1 MGEGAEVDMQRY
13 ILRRLFQSLLALLAI
28 SMLIF
33 CMSRMTGDPVMLMLP
48 DDASPEDIVQLRHA
62 LGLDQPLPVQYWVFI
77 SRAAQGDF
85 GRSIK
90 GQMPVVE
97 MIKERLPNSLKLG
110 VVALGIAVLLAF
122 PLGVVAAVKKGTAV
136 DTMAN
141 IVAVLGQS
149 LPQFWVGIVLIQIF
163 AVHLRWLPVAGV
175 GSVWHY
181 VLPAFTLGWFVV
193 AGMMRLLRSSMLDI
207 LGSEFVKLARVK
219 GVPETAVIWKHALR
233 NAMIPVLT
241 FGAIYLAA
249 LVTGAIL
256 VETVFAWPGVGQL
269 IYQGIVFRDFPVVQA
284 VVLLTAGVVIS
295 VNLLVDIIY
304 AYLDPRIRYG

>member
-1 MGEGAEVDMQRY
+1 VQRY
-13 ILRRLFQSLLALLAI
+13 ILRRVFQSVLALLAI
-28 SMLIF
+28 SMLVF

-48 DDASPEDIVQLRHA
+48 DDATPTDIAQLRHA
-62 LGLDQPLPVQYWVFI
+62 LGLDRPLPVQYWVFL
-77 SRAAQGDF
+77 SRAVQGDF

-90 GQMPVVE
+90 GQMPVVD
-97 MIKERLPNSLKLG
+97 MLKERLPNSVKLG

-122 PLGVVAAVKKGTAV
+122 PLGVVAAVYKGSAL

-141 IVAVLGQS
+141 MVAVLGQS

-175 GSVWHY
+175 GSAWHY

-207 LGSEFVKLARVK
+207 LGSEFVKLARIK
-219 GVPETAVIWKHALR
+219 GMPEGMVVWKHALR

-284 VVLLTAGVVIS
+284 VVLLTAGIVIV
-295 VNLLVDIIY
+295 VNLLVDILY
-304 AYLDPRIRYG
+304 AYLDPRIHYG